1 MKLSICVMDGFQR
14 EKGWFSKREKTERL
28 SEKCWS
34 AISFSCISFPRSCLI
49 SLSIYA
55 HYTLSL
61 YTLHNIDDPVYY
73 PGKQTFRQY
82 ITQWANVLIKSN
94 MTHLLFCLKKKV
106 TKLLILLKNFP
117 LRIIQKTFCCAV
129 TYHWKRDGLISSSK
143 WELN

>member
-1 MKLSICVMDGFQR
+1 MYETEYLCDGRKDGFQR
-14 EKGWFSKREKTERL
+14 EKRQERL
-28 SEKCWS
+28 SEKCYS

-49 SLSIYA
+49 SLYIYA

-73 PGKQTFRQY
+73 QGKETFRQY

-94 MTHLLFCLKKKV
+94 MTRLLFCLKKKV
-106 TKLLILLKNFP
+106 AKLLILPKNFP
-117 LRIIQKTFCCAV
+117 LHIIQKTFCCAV